1 MHLVF
6 LGLGVLMLLGGFAN
20 LKRGRGGK
28 TSRAGFGGVFIGFI
42 FVGIG
47 LALAPRTERKPEPAE
62 SPPASVPSPAP
73 EAPKV
78 ASSKWTNI
86 EGRTIE
92 AEFLAVTDEGG
103 EITVIFKDS
112 DGKTYKFPLA
122 GLSAE
127 SRAQIE
133 KTEEYSRQVR

>member
-6 LGLGVLMLLGGFAN
+6 LGLGIVMLLGGLAN

-28 TSRAGFGGVFIGFI
+28 LSHPAFAGVFLGLV

-47 LALAPRTERKPEPAE
+47 LATAPQRESKAEPSEA
-62 SPPASVPSPAP
+62 PPASVPTPVAKT
-73 EAPKV
+73 PKV
-78 ASSKWTNI
+78 ASSKWTDS
-86 EGRTIE
+86 EGRPIE

-103 EITVIFKDS
+103 EITVIFKDT

-122 GLSAE
+122 ELSAE
-127 SRAQIE
+127 SRARIE
-133 KTEEYSRQVR
+133 ETEEYSRQTR